1 MLCNKKKPSTEHK
14 SIIFRLNLK
23 TLKEF
28 NIKKLPIYFENL
40 NKSLHLHFIN
50 KHNMKN
56 LLIVAFVLFFTNTI
70 SAQVVTEEVDPNG
83 PIMTFETETID
94 YGTIEKASDGKR
106 VFKFTNTGKAPLK
119 IESVKSSCG
128 CTIPSY
134 PKEEIMPGES
144 NEIDVKYNTNKAGR
158 FSKSVSIFT
167 NGSPKRAILRIKG
180 NVVDPNAT
188 APIQKKKSMLSTQ

>member
-1 MLCNKKKPSTEHK
+1 
-14 SIIFRLNLK
+14 
-23 TLKEF
+23 
-28 NIKKLPIYFENL
+28 
-40 NKSLHLHFIN
+40 
-50 KHNMKN
+50 MKN
-56 LLIVAFVLFFTNTI
+56 LLLSTLILLFTMSL

-83 PIMTFETETID
+83 SIMTFETETID
-94 YGTIEKASDGKR
+94 YGTVEKSSDGTR
-106 VFKFTNTGKAPLK
+106 IFKFTNTGKSPLK

-144 NEIDVKYNTNKAGR
+144 NEIKVKYNTNKPGR
-158 FSKSVSIFT
+158 FSKSVSIYT

-180 NVVDPNAT
+180 NVIDPNAA

>member
-1 MLCNKKKPSTEHK
+1 
-14 SIIFRLNLK
+14 
-23 TLKEF
+23 
-28 NIKKLPIYFENL
+28 
-40 NKSLHLHFIN
+40 
-50 KHNMKN
+50 MKN
-56 LLIVAFVLFFTNTI
+56 LVLTVLVILFSITI
-70 SAQVVTEEVDPNG
+70 RAQVVTEEVDPNG

-94 YGTIEKASDGKR
+94 YGTIEKASDGMR

-144 NEIDVKYNTNKAGR
+144 NQIEVKYNTNRAGR
-158 FSKSVSIFT
+158 FSKSVSIYT

-180 NVVDPNAT
+180 NVIDPNAP